1 MKNIIYQLAN
11 KLEYLR
17 MIEEYKEFGKLQKA
31 SKDLFQY
38 AFESGIIELNK
49 ELEGELYYE
58 YFTIK
63 GNSKNFDL
71 NLIGIEYQEKTH

>member
-1 MKNIIYQLAN
+1 MENIIYQLAN

-17 MIEEYKEFGKLQKA
+17 MIEEYKEFGKLQRA

-38 AFESGIIELNK
+38 AFENGTIGLYK
-49 ELEGELYYE
+49 ELESESYYE

-63 GNSKNFDL
+63 GHSKNFDL
-71 NLIGIEYQEKTH
+71 NLIGIKYKKI

>member
-1 MKNIIYQLAN
+1 MENIIYQLAN

-17 MIEEYKEFGKLQKA
+17 MIEEYKEFGKLQRA

-38 AFESGIIELNK
+38 AFESGAIELHR
-49 ELEGELYYE
+49 ELEGEFYYE

-63 GNSKNFDL
+63 NNSKNFDL
-71 NLIGIEYQEKTH
+71 NLIGIEYQEK